1 MLGALGYEPGARDAG
16 AVSALAGVYG
26 FAPLALKVAAIALLW
41 RWRHAIEP
49 GCSRASPLVSARRRR
64 IGGENGG
71 RQADEPVCSKHE
83 WEPKLPPTFLWFK
96 PEQLIELTLEL
107 HKRGPDQSFSLL
119 ILRGF
124 GDDVLG
130 RD

>member
-1 MLGALGYEPGARDAG
+1 MRVARAG
-16 AVSALAGVYG
+16 SR
-26 FAPLALKVAAIALLW
+26 ALL
-41 RWRHAIEP
+41 RGLMSRGKRAYPRMTLGQVLH
-49 GCSRASPLVSARRRR
+49 SRASPRVSARRRR

>member
-1 MLGALGYEPGARDAG
+1 M
-16 AVSALAGVYG
+16 
-26 FAPLALKVAAIALLW
+26 
-41 RWRHAIEP
+41 
-49 GCSRASPLVSARRRR
+49 
-64 IGGENGG
+64 
-71 RQADEPVCSKHE
+71 HE

>member
-1 MLGALGYEPGARDAG
+1 MWVQVLWVQVLWERACPRTARAT
-16 AVSALAGVYG
+16 
-26 FAPLALKVAAIALLW
+26 LLY
-41 RWRHAIEP
+41 
-49 GCSRASPLVSARRRR
+49 SRASPLVSARRRR

-107 HKRGPDQSFSLL
+107 HKRGPGQSFSLL

>member
-1 MLGALGYEPGARDAG
+1 MGAGLPANEC
-16 AVSALAGVYG
+16 
-26 FAPLALKVAAIALLW
+26 
-41 RWRHAIEP
+41 RHRP
-49 GCSRASPLVSARRRR
+49 CSRASPLVSARPRR
-64 IGGENGG
+64 IGSENGG

>member
-1 MLGALGYEPGARDAG
+1 MWEPACPRMSPAQ
-16 AVSALAGVYG
+16 
-26 FAPLALKVAAIALLW
+26 ALL
-41 RWRHAIEP
+41 P
-49 GCSRASPLVSARRRR
+49 RASPLVSARPRR

>member
-1 MLGALGYEPGARDAG
+1 MTKASTADPAACSVAVQQQNVTRTPSGALRCGN
-16 AVSALAGVYG
+16 
-26 FAPLALKVAAIALLW
+26 
-41 RWRHAIEP
+41 
-49 GCSRASPLVSARRRR
+49 PLVSVRHRR

>member
-1 MLGALGYEPGARDAG
+1 MARAG
-16 AVSALAGVYG
+16 SR
-26 FAPLALKVAAIALLW
+26 ALL
-41 RWRHAIEP
+41 RGLMSRGKRACPRMTLGQVLH
-49 GCSRASPLVSARRRR
+49 SRASPLVSARRRR